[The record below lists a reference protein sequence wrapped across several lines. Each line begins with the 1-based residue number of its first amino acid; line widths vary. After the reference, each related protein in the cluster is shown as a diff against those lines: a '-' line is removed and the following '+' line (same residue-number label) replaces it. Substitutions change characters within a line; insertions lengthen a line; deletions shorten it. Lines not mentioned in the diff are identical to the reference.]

1 MSDKSNELIV
11 GEFSRRLDERYRLTL
26 PAEFED
32 VFKPDSGKCVI
43 AKERPGCLSLW
54 GEETWKAKLDARV
67 DLVQQRLKLGDL
79 EQKMPELQRFGRILS
94 TRHRELQLANRSRVL
109 LPEGFREFLAVEAG
123 KEVMVIGAA
132 VCIEIWHPQK
142 WVNYLE
148 GEISE
153 FRTLL
158 DTLSH

>member
-1 MSDKSNELIV
+1 
-11 GEFSRRLDERYRLTL
+11 
-26 PAEFED
+26 
-32 VFKPDSGKCVI
+32 
-43 AKERPGCLSLW
+43 
-54 GEETWKAKLDARV
+54 
-67 DLVQQRLKLGDL
+67 
-79 EQKMPELQRFGRILS
+79 MPELQRFGRILS
-94 TRHRELQLANRSRVL
+94 TRHKELQLAGRSRVS
-109 LPEGFREFLAVEAG
+109 LPEGFREFLAVEPG

-142 WVNYLE
+142 WLNYLE

>member
-1 MSDKSNELIV
+1 MSITGELIV
-11 GEFSRRLDERYRLTL
+11 GEYSRKIDERYRLTL
-26 PAEFED
+26 PSEFEN
-32 VFKPDSGKCVI
+32 VFKPESGKCVI

-54 GEETWKAKLDARV
+54 DEETWKSKLDERVNLVQAKLR
-67 DLVQQRLKLGDL
+67 LGDL
-79 EQKMPELQRFGRILS
+79 EQKMPELQRLGRILS
-94 TRHRELQLANRSRVL
+94 TRHREVQLAGRSRVL
-109 LPEGFREFLAVEAG
+109 LPEGFREFLAVEPG
-123 KEVMVIGAA
+123 KDVMVIGAA

-142 WVNYLE
+142 WLNYLE